1 MNKESFSFV
10 VYMIHACAN
19 KWNMMPSEVY
29 QKLQSVGCI
38 QCYFVPHYDILHTQ
52 GTSYIVD
59 DIKRYLEVRGGGYSI
74 LILRCLY
81 KFCVKQSGNC
91 LLRVED

>member
-59 DIKRYLEVRGGGYSI
+59 DIKRYLEVRGGGVQYLDFKVLVQI
-74 LILRCLY
+74 LCETEREL
-81 KFCVKQSGNC
+81 FA
-91 LLRVED
+91 

>member
-1 MNKESFSFV
+1 MRRLWVNKESFSFV

-38 QCYFVPHYDILHTQ
+38 QCYFVFPD
-52 GTSYIVD
+52 
-59 DIKRYLEVRGGGYSI
+59 YS
-74 LILRCLY
+74 LFL
-81 KFCVKQSGNC
+81 Q
-91 LLRVED
+91 